1 MVQRYNTNRLRG
13 QTLSAYS
20 RMKLRDWTEKW
31 LTEYMVNLIRPE
43 TIANYR
49 RESELHIYPYIGDY
63 PISKITTIQIQRMYN
78 DLRENGRKSCI

>member
-1 MVQRYNTNRLRG
+1 
-13 QTLSAYS
+13 
-20 RMKLRDWTEKW
+20 MKLRDWTEKW

-78 DLRENGRKSCI
+78 DYCAIIGLNQKDLENQGILA